1 MIDVYKRQPYE
12 YWEVRFFSR
21 DHMNPGSPF
30 NRNMPLVGENV
41 ADMTS
46 LCKSAGEA
54 YYRSSATSGSQSSYE
69 LGKFQV

>member
-1 MIDVYKRQPYE
+1 
-12 YWEVRFFSR
+12 
-21 DHMNPGSPF
+21 MNPGSPF